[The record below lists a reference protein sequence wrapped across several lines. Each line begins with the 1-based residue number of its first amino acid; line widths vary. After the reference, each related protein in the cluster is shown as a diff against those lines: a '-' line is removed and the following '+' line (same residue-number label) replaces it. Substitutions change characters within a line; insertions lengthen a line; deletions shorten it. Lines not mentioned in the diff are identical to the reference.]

1 MADPVEERG
10 QSDVKTEPEP
20 LSPPV
25 KQCPVAEVGDD
36 GIPNAERLAQYT
48 EQWLS
53 ALREHKATA
62 VAAASQLRD
71 ASPPHAGQAQGGSSP
86 STSSPIGNAAPATP
100 DTQASNTGQRVGGSS
115 QAQRDGLSTLGI
127 KDCCKVSSF
136 LKRFDQNEN
145 GESDEIVGHSRS
157 PREQGQ
163 ETAGRF
169 RVQVPRQYPGVQF
182 RKSKCLNDRYLR
194 YAKLGTVVSG
204 VVEDNGEWLRI
215 KDNVFL
221 PMKVNGMDILERLG
235 DVAPGNAKPQNN
247 SGGSF
252 WFAACGQG
260 SLGDEE
266 EVLNDMDG
274 SNER

>member
-86 STSSPIGNAAPATP
+86 STSSPAGHAAPASPETP
-100 DTQASNTGQRVGGSS
+100 ATGQRVGGPS

-136 LKRFDQNEN
+136 LNRFDQNEN

-169 RVQVPRQYPGVQF
+169 RVQVPRQYPGVQY

-215 KDNVFL
+215 RDDVFL
-221 PMKVNGMDILERLG
+221 PMKVNGMDILERLPG
-235 DVAPGNAKPQNN
+235 DVAPGGAKPKSN
-247 SGGSF
+247 SGGGSF
-252 WFAACGQG
+252 WFACGQG

-266 EVLNDMDG
+266 EVLNDVDG
-274 SNER
+274 QNSQ

>member
-115 QAQRDGLSTLGI
+115 Q
-127 KDCCKVSSF
+127 
-136 LKRFDQNEN
+136 
-145 GESDEIVGHSRS
+145 
-157 PREQGQ
+157 EQGQ